1 MIHEKGMIYL
11 QILNHT
17 HTHIYI
23 TLSLPLC
30 ITYIPAMIV
39 RSALMRAVLGEKSDP
54 NAPIARLMKAMGGS
68 TLKGGD
74 SSTFRHHLKWGCE
87 MM

>member
-1 MIHEKGMIYL
+1 MYDSGKRYDISTDFKS
-11 QILNHT
+11 

-23 TLSLPLC
+23 T
-30 ITYIPAMIV
+30 AMIV

>member
-1 MIHEKGMIYL
+1 MYDSVYGMIYL
-11 QILNHT
+11 QIVN
-17 HTHIYI
+17 HIYI

-30 ITYIPAMIV
+30 IAYIPAMIV